1 MEHTLQRNLFLQL
14 DLGRSLSAE
23 HTGLLRTAA
32 CFTSEELTVFVAL
45 SNIPDIDRSNGWTQM
60 QRRIAELYAVTT
72 SQALQTQSALT
83 IDVIPL
89 DFSSYTADD
98 MEPYLRHPTHATAK
112 DSAILPVWWPSEM
125 RFNVIEHGSTS
136 APSAKSLTGTQADT
150 QQQSTRTATP
160 WPSYSHVAVGGTFD
174 HLHVGHKILLT
185 ATALA
190 ATKRVVCGISADALL
205 VNKKYK
211 ELLESYRM
219 RELHVLLFLRK
230 IRKDLIV
237 ELVPLYDPYGPTASD
252 ASIEALVVSQETL
265 QSAGA
270 LNVRRSENNM
280 PPMHLM
286 SIDLLA
292 TTRAIDS
299 SLSHDNHASV
309 SLENTPLK
317 ISSTA
322 IRAALAEKQKRVSR

>member
-1 MEHTLQRNLFLQL
+1 MEHTPQRNLFLKV
-14 DLGRSLSAE
+14 DLSQSLSTE
-23 HTGLLRTAA
+23 HSELLRTASYH
-32 CFTSEELTVFVAL
+32 TSEELTVFVSL
-45 SNIPDIDRSNGWTQM
+45 SNIANISRNNGWTRM
-60 QRRIAELYAVTT
+60 QRRIAELYAIAT
-72 SQALQTQSALT
+72 SRALQTQSILT

-98 MEPYLRHPTHATAK
+98 MEPYLRHPTHATTK
-112 DSAILPVWWPSEM
+112 DLSILPEWWPSEM
-125 RFNVIEHGSTS
+125 RSNVIECTSTK
-136 APSAKSLTGTQADT
+136 PSSESSADT
-150 QQQSTRTATP
+150 EDIQQQSTRTATP

-211 ELLESYRM
+211 ELLEPYRM
-219 RELHVLLFLRK
+219 RELNVLLFLRK

-237 ELVPLYDPYGPTASD
+237 ELAPLYDPYGPTASD

-265 QSAGA
+265 QSANA
-270 LNVRRSENNM
+270 LNVRRRENDM
-280 PPMHLM
+280 PPMELM

-292 TTRAIDS
+292 TSRAIDDS
-299 SLSHDNHASV
+299 ISQDNHASV

-322 IRAALAEKQKRVSR
+322 IRKALAQKQKRLSR

>member
-1 MEHTLQRNLFLQL
+1 MEHMQQRNLLLQL
-14 DLGRSLSAE
+14 DLGQSLSAE
-23 HTGLLRTAA
+23 HMELLRMAA
-32 CFTSEELTVFVAL
+32 CYTSEELTVFVTL
-45 SNIPDIDRSNGWTQM
+45 SNIPHIDRSNGWTQM

-98 MEPYLRHPTHATAK
+98 MEPYLRHPTHATVRA
-112 DSAILPVWWPSEM
+112 LPEWWPSEM
-125 RFNVIEHGSTS
+125 RFNVIEHTS
-136 APSAKSLTGTQADT
+136 ASSLSAKSLTNTQADI
-150 QQQSTRTATP
+150 QQQSTRTPIP

-219 RELHVLLFLRK
+219 RELNVLLFLRK

-237 ELVPLYDPYGPTASD
+237 ELVPIYDPYGPTASD
-252 ASIEALVVSQETL
+252 ASIGALVVSKETL
-265 QSAGA
+265 QSANA
-270 LNVRRSENNM
+270 LNVRRRENHM
-280 PPMHLM
+280 SPMHLM

-292 TTRAIDS
+292 TTRAIDN
-299 SLSHDNHASV
+299 SLPHDNHASV

-322 IRAALAEKQKRVSR
+322 IRARLAEKQKRVSR

>member
-1 MEHTLQRNLFLQL
+1 MLQPKVGSVYADNTIVSHTILLCTSLFSQPPDHCSYFACITLSGV
-14 DLGRSLSAE
+14 DLS
-23 HTGLLRTAA
+23 
-32 CFTSEELTVFVAL
+32 
-45 SNIPDIDRSNGWTQM
+45 
-60 QRRIAELYAVTT
+60 
-72 SQALQTQSALT
+72 
-83 IDVIPL
+83 
-89 DFSSYTADD
+89 
-98 MEPYLRHPTHATAK
+98 
-112 DSAILPVWWPSEM
+112 ILPEWWPSEM
-125 RFNVIEHGSTS
+125 RSNVIEYTSTS
-136 APSAKSLTGTQADT
+136 TLSSRISAVTKENI

-211 ELLESYRM
+211 ELLEPYRM
-219 RELHVLLFLRK
+219 RELNVLLFLRK

-237 ELVPLYDPYGPTASD
+237 ELAPLYDPYGPTASD

-265 QSAGA
+265 QSANA
-270 LNVRRSENNM
+270 LNVRRRENDM

-292 TTRAIDS
+292 TTRTIDNS
-299 SLSHDNHASV
+299 ISQDNLASV

-322 IRAALAEKQKRVSR
+322 IRAALAQKQKRLLR